1 VKPLPLIVPLV
12 KLTESKKPQI
22 VSVHPVMLILM
33 MSVLLV
39 TGIVKNVLKLLET
52 VLLVPK
58 TELKP
63 QPVSVQ
69 MVLTKFLIKLIVQLV
84 LNNVTN
90 VLPPPITV
98 PLVLPEE
105 STHQNVSSHHQKL
118 LLLKSL
124 MSQSVPPK
132 SLTVPTN
139 VKPVP
144 KSPTIV
150 PLVMSTDLTH
160 QPVTVSVVS
169 TPTQLTNLVSLVTSD
184 VLHVLPSLTMNIL
197 NVTNVLVTEPS
208 LQTVHVML
216 VLMKMP
222 TPTMLTV

>member
-1 VKPLPLIVPLV
+1 MKALLPIVPLV
-12 KLTESKKPQI
+12 KLTESKKSQI

-33 MSVLLV
+33 MPVLLV
-39 TGIVKNVLKLLET
+39 TGIVLNVLKLLET
-52 VLLVPK
+52 VLLVLK

-63 QPVSVQ
+63 QPVIVQ
-69 MVLTKFLIKLIVQLV
+69 MVLTKFQIKLIVQLV

-98 PLVLPEE
+98 PLVPPEE

-144 KSPTIV
+144 KSLTIV
-150 PLVMSTDLTH
+150 PLVTSTDLTH
-160 QPVTVSVVS
+160 QPVTVSPV
-169 TPTQLTNLVSLVTSD
+169 TIPTHLTKPVSLVTSD
-184 VLHVLPSLTMNIL
+184 VLPVLPSLMMNIL
-197 NVTNVLVTEPS
+197 NVTNVLVTEPPF
-208 LQTVHVML
+208 QTVHVML
-216 VLMKMP
+216 VLMKML
-222 TPTMLTV
+222 TPTMHTV